1 MCGEYGEKL
10 GRPHYHYCLYGE
22 DFREDRYEW
31 RQAPSGSVL
40 YRSETLEKLWPH
52 GNCEIGELTF
62 ESAAYVARY
71 IMKKITGDM
80 ANDHYKRVCPETGE
94 IYWLPPEFNVMSR
107 RPGIGAEWM
116 EKFRNDVYNHDE
128 LIVRGHPSK
137 PPRYYDK
144 LLEMVDASAL
154 EEIKAERAKGIT
166 YEDNTP
172 ERLAVREKV
181 ALARLNLKKRQ
192 LEQQ

>member
-10 GRPHYHYCLYGE
+10 GRPHYHYCLFGE

-31 RQAPSGSVL
+31 RTSNGNLL
-40 YRSETLEKLWPH
+40 YRSPWLEELWPH
-52 GNCEIGELTF
+52 GNAEIGDLTF

-116 EKFRNDVYNHDE
+116 EKFRNDVYNTDSVV
-128 LIVRGHPSK
+128 VRGMQCK

-144 LLEMVDASAL
+144 LLELVDAAAA
-154 EEIKAERAKGIT
+154 EQIKEERAKGINHD
-166 YEDNTP
+166 DNTP
-172 ERLAVREKV
+172 ERLAVRETV
-181 ALARLNLKKRQ
+181 ARARLNLKKRQ
-192 LEQQ
+192 LENEQ